1 MSIHCRLS
9 LNSCFYV
16 NKMKVRGKGNIIQPS
31 QPRLKKTDFSIRDSA
46 EHIMFTQSSSRYKD
60 RIYCMLF
67 QFDVKNGFIIN
78 NNLYAGEC
86 CRFLFL
92 FTLTTQIQYGVRHA
106 SHPSSCSCQNAVW
119 GSKRITML
127 FCMEH
132 FLCKMSLKC

>member
-1 MSIHCRLS
+1 MFVSIHCRLS

-86 CRFLFL
+86 CRFLFFVYTDYADSIWRPPRQSSIIL
-92 FTLTTQIQYGVRHA
+92 LMSKCCLGLKTHYYVILYGTL
-106 SHPSSCSCQNAVW
+106 
-119 GSKRITML
+119 
-127 FCMEH
+127 
-132 FLCKMSLKC
+132 SL